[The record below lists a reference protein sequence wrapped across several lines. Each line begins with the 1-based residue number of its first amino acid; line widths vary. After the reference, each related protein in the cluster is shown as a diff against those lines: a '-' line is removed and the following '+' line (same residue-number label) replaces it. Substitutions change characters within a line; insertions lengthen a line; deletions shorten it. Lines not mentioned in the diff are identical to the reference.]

1 MQAGSNIPI
10 VPLPPN
16 LTSPNREN
24 GTLRVVISGVTLRM
38 TITCDGSSGKSFEP
52 IVNSRSIATKSEIK
66 DQESSSGLLF
76 FFFKSNAL
84 LREDL
89 FKVFIRLGT

>member
-66 DQESSSGLLF
+66 DQEIFVRIIIF
-76 FFFKSNAL
+76 FFQIECVAA
-84 LREDL
+84 
-89 FKVFIRLGT
+89 